1 MAGRASGAPP
11 STAPPSTAPLST
23 ALLTK
28 VKSKLFIVAHRKS
41 WGLLDGEYAS
51 VFRGR
56 SLDYDDLR
64 DYIPGDEIRDI
75 DWKATARHGAPL
87 VKRYI
92 ASRKQKVLLVVDT
105 GRGMAARTTSG
116 EPKSA
121 VAVTACGML
130 GYLALR
136 HGDNVGLVEG
146 DVRDT
151 RPHELK
157 GTEAHLERLLR
168 EIARRTTLQSG
179 RSRLTD
185 QLRYVGDHYR
195 QRMLLVVV
203 ADDHEVSGDDVA
215 LIRRLHAQHE
225 ILWLTVEDADPTQ
238 SGPGESAFDVD
249 DDALLPPEVRF
260 DARLRVAYATAVQQ
274 RRDSLERTLDRVGIV
289 HSRVGSSDAVLSTVF
304 RLLERQRRRG
314 R

>member
-1 MAGRASGAPP
+1 MP
-11 STAPPSTAPLST
+11 

-28 VKSKLFIVAHRKS
+28 VKSKLFILAHRKT

-75 DWKATARHGAPL
+75 DWKATARHGSPL
-87 VKRYI
+87 VKRYV
-92 ASRKQKVLLVVDT
+92 ASRKQKVMFVVDT
-105 GRGMAARTTSG
+105 GRGMAARATSG

-121 VAVTACGML
+121 VAVMACGML

-136 HGDNVGLVEG
+136 HGDTIGLVEG
-146 DVRDT
+146 DVLDT
-151 RPHELK
+151 RPHESK

-168 EIARRTTLQSG
+168 EIAGRTTLQSG
-179 RSRLTD
+179 RSRLAD
-185 QLRYVGDHYR
+185 QLRYVGQHYR
-195 QRMLLVVV
+195 QRMLVIVV
-203 ADDHEVSGDDVA
+203 ADDHEVSSDDVA
-215 LIRRLHAQHE
+215 LIRRLQVQHE
-225 ILWLTVEDADPTQ
+225 MLWLTVEDADPTD
-238 SGPGESAFDVD
+238 SGPGEDAYDVD
-249 DDALLPPEVRF
+249 DDTLLPPEVRF
-260 DARLRVAYATAVQQ
+260 DGRLRTAYATAVRE
-274 RRDSLERTLDRVGIV
+274 RRDSLERTLDHLGIV
-289 HSRVGSSDAVLSTVF
+289 HSRVGSTDAVIGTVF